1 MGNHSNRLTAHT
13 WSPNRLEQTTGLSQ
27 DQIDQ
32 FHAKYI
38 EASEHDGA
46 MNMNKFTQL
55 YSHLPW
61 GNSEHLQDRA
71 MHLFR
76 AFNRDHNDILSFDE
90 FLAAIIFIDY
100 ELNRNQRE
108 ISSNSDDVQC

>member
-1 MGNHSNRLTAHT
+1 MGNHSNRPTAHT
-13 WSPNRLEQTTGLSQ
+13 WNPNRLEQTTGLSQ

-38 EASEHDGA
+38 EASEHDGV

-61 GNSEHLQDRA
+61 GNPGHLQDRA

-76 AFNRDHNDILSFDE
+76 AFDRDHNDILSFDE
-90 FLAAIIFIDY
+90 FLAIIIFIDY
-100 ELNRNQRE
+100 ELNRNQSE